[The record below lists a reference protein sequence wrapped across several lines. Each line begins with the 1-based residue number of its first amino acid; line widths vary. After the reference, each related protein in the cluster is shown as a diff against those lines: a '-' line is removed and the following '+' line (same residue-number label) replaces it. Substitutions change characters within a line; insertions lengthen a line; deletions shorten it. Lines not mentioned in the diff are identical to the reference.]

1 MEVHVVQQ
9 VPMEGE
15 PKASDFSGESS
26 SFEFSLNNSVD
37 SNEEDLVSVDSTV

>member
-1 MEVHVVQQ
+1 MESK
-9 VPMEGE
+9 

-26 SFEFSLNNSVD
+26 SSLEYSLSNSVD